1 MYVSTTEISVPEA
14 MTVAVTEDTLT
25 AELSDGRTIS
35 VPLAWY
41 PRLVHATSEERGNWA
56 LIGGGQGVHWPGL
69 DEDISVE
76 NLLAGRKSGESQR
89 SFKQW
94 LEAKRE
100 GRGLAIYELTAYAE
114 EKQGADDQ

>member
-1 MYVSTTEISVPEA
+1 M
-14 MTVAVTEDTLT
+14 
-25 AELSDGRTIS
+25 R
-35 VPLAWY
+35 
-41 PRLVHATSEERGNWA
+41 ATPEERGNWA

-69 DEDISVE
+69 YEDISVE

>member
-1 MYVSTTEISVPEA
+1 M
-14 MTVAVTEDTLT
+14 
-25 AELSDGRTIS
+25 
-35 VPLAWY
+35 
-41 PRLVHATSEERGNWA
+41 
-56 LIGGGQGVHWPGL
+56 
-69 DEDISVE
+69 E